1 MHIYINDS
9 INDDTCGSVN
19 WTGLC
24 SVFPLIGWEMM
35 GSWLGGVR
43 YTPEFRERAVRLP
56 GESRAS
62 YSSETAGDRR
72 RGGGPGGLRGVV
84 GAVAQR
90 ERREGVRRHGP
101 RGDGRVGGG
110 QASARGERAAAPR
123 ERDPDDGVGFF
134 RGEARPDTAMMVEY
148 IDAHRDRF
156 GVGADLQDAGRGAG
170 AGVHRRTRLP
180 GVQGAAGR
188 AGGGRATR
196 ALARDVMEIHSDFFM
211 AV

>member
-1 MHIYINDS
+1 
-9 INDDTCGSVN
+9 
-19 WTGLC
+19 
-24 SVFPLIGWEMM
+24 M
-35 GSWLGGVR
+35 GSWLGVCVIPRNSGSVR
-43 YTPEFRERAVRLP
+43 CVC
-56 GESRAS
+56 RAS
-62 YSSETAGDRR
+62 RGRRIRRR
-72 RGGGPGGLRGVV
+72 RGRSPPWRRPGGLRGVV

-156 GVGADLQDAGRGAG
+156 GVGPICRTLGGVPGLGSSANAATGRS
-170 AGVHRRTRLP
+170 
-180 GVQGAAGR
+180 GAAGR

-196 ALARDVMEIHSDFFM
+196 RWPGTSWRSIRTSSWPCTATGRCFCSIVCEVLVM
-211 AV
+211 